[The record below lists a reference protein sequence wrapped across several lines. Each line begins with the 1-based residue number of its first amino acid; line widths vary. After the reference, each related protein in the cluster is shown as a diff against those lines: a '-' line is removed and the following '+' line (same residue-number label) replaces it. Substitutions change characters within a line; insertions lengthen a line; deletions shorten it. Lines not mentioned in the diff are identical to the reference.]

1 VSPWKV
7 ILATMI
13 IFGCGVVTGGL
24 VVKVRTAHPRTAR
37 TDGSHT
43 SSVRNATTAP
53 GAPPWQLQRKDF
65 LDKMDR
71 QLDLS
76 SDQRQRIDRVM
87 HESLERT
94 RPLWQ
99 QIAPQMRDEMRR
111 VREEIRKELTPEQQK
126 KFNDL
131 IKPHPK
137 AKPDGTNAAP
147 RVTATN

>member
-1 VSPWKV
+1 MSPWKV

-24 VVKVRTAHPRTAR
+24 LVKVRIAHPRAIKLESR
-37 TDGSHT
+37 TPSPN
-43 SSVRNATTAP
+43 RNAAVATP
-53 GAPPWQLQRKDF
+53 GAPPWQLQRKEF

-71 QLDLS
+71 QLELTP
-76 SDQRQRIDRVM
+76 DQRQRIDKVM
-87 HESLERT
+87 HDSLDRT

-111 VREEIRKELTPEQQK
+111 VREDIRNELTPEQQK

-131 IKPHPK
+131 LKAHPR
-137 AKPDGTNAAP
+137 KPDGTNAP
-147 RVTATN
+147 VHVTVTN

>member
-24 VVKVRTAHPRTAR
+24 VVKVRTAHLRTAKVEPR
-37 TDGSHT
+37 NPGS
-43 SSVRNATTAP
+43 RNAAALNTP
-53 GAPPWQLQRKDF
+53 GAPPWQLQRKEF
-65 LDKMDR
+65 LDKMDH
-71 QLDLS
+71 QLDLTA
-76 SDQRQRIDRVM
+76 DQRQRIEKVM
-87 HESLERT
+87 HDSLDRT

-111 VREEIRKELTPEQQK
+111 VREGIRNELTSDQQK

-131 IKPHPK
+131 LKPHPRK
-137 AKPDGTNAAP
+137 LDGTN
-147 RVTATN
+147 TATRITSTN